1 MNIQGHE
8 KGNVIVYCY
17 TDLEFPT
24 LTPPFNSCRLRRG
37 DRSSASWVAFAMDEV
52 AADTGERVAEVV
64 GRFGEVD
71 SGMGWGG
78 GGGRVDGAGWCGFS
92 SGKAAV
98 GGRDCV
104 AEADDDDNDGDLF
117 WLFFDVDGD
126 RNVFDEI
133 NSDFSFLI
141 SDLSSAFSASSSS
154 SSPDRPS
161 LPLGPLAVFIIG
173 SCFHQMFS
181 ILVTFLYWISFY
193 YLLFVNSLFHSCC
206 GLVDWRVHF
215 GVKYSSVPYK
225 KWMYVRTYTMYHQFH
240 GVKVSW
246 T

>member
-17 TDLEFPT
+17 TDPEFPT

-37 DRSSASWVAFAMDEV
+37 ERSSASWVAFAMDEV
-52 AADTGERVAEVV
+52 AADTGERVAVVV

-92 SGKAAV
+92 SGE
-98 GGRDCV
+98 GRGSD
-104 AEADDDDNDGDLF
+104 AEADDDDDENDGDLF

-161 LPLGPLAVFIIG
+161 LPLGPLALFIIG

-181 ILVTFLYWISFY
+181 TSYFFVLKFL
-193 YLLFVNSLFHSCC
+193 LLFAIWQFIIPFLLRISRL
-206 GLVDWRVHF
+206 
-215 GVKYSSVPYK
+215 KSSF
-225 KWMYVRTYTMYHQFH
+225 QC
-240 GVKVSW
+240 
-246 T
+246 